1 MRRWKRCSNRARQV
15 GLHSGVRGCL
25 RYFRLRS
32 GLTVYSVKSFNS
44 FLESPITGLRKQ
56 CLRDAK
62 NAPIATSTHRCRVIN
77 NPRPQPAGKTA
88 ENGPR
93 RPRGGRAKA
102 RYGRLRRK
110 KIACRKLLCH
120 RADCTKTR
128 AVEKKIFAGFGKG
141 CIFATAL
148 ARKAGVEKRRKDIE
162 IFGNMRQRV
171 SRLARMRRA
180 GAGHETSLGNNNNS
194 YNEEFDPGS
203 G

>member
-1 MRRWKRCSNRARQV
+1 MRKTLQSPHPHTVAALSTIPVPNRR
-15 GLHSGVRGCL
+15 
-25 RYFRLRS
+25 
-32 GLTVYSVKSFNS
+32 
-44 FLESPITGLRKQ
+44 RKPPKT
-56 CLRDAK
+56 A
-62 NAPIATSTHRCRVIN
+62 
-77 NPRPQPAGKTA
+77 PAGPVADGQKPATGDAA
-88 ENGPR
+88 E
-93 RPRGGRAKA
+93 
-102 RYGRLRRK
+102 K
-110 KIACRKLLCH
+110 KIAFRNLLSYSTN
-120 RADCTKTR
+120 CTKMR